1 MFAGLILITTSKEWK
16 QRLGSSV
23 FPSEMFSC
31 SQYFSL
37 FVSRLTYFRST
48 FPHNKNH
55 QVVPMFPKTDSGSL
69 FLLFAK
75 NPWEAL
81 KDHVTQWI
89 LHLQNLRADLR
100 RLDFR
105 IPFHLLISI

>member
-23 FPSEMFSC
+23 FPSEMISC
-31 SQYFSL
+31 SQCFSL

-48 FPHNKNH
+48 FPHNKNQ

-75 NPWEAL
+75 NPSEAL
-81 KDHVTQWI
+81 KDHVTQWT
-89 LHLQNLRADLR
+89 LHLQNLHADLR